1 MHTKRRSPKRF
12 GSVAVFALCLMVAL
26 LAFLALAI
34 DVGYLSCV
42 DAELQRTADA
52 SAIAAAWR
60 LVEQERSGTGID
72 SNALAEIAATAN
84 QFASLN
90 PVARG
95 AITLAATDADI
106 GQLAYPFSAGSAM
119 SYDNPNLFNAVK
131 IRVRKTSEADGNGPA
146 RLFFARI
153 LGFDSCDLQ
162 REATAAFVNNFNGFR
177 APADGTNLEI
187 LPFALDKETWDAALG
202 GLTTDQYRWD
212 PDTRR
217 VSPGSDGVWEANL
230 YPQGTGSP
238 GNRGTVDIGPSNN
251 STADICRQ
259 IRYGISPGDL
269 AALGGKLEF
278 DETGRLYLN
287 GDTGISAGVKDDL
300 ASIVGQTR
308 IIPIFTQVT
317 GPGNNAQ
324 YTIVRFVGVR
334 IMYVKLTGSPTQK
347 QVIVQPA
354 SVVARGAI
362 PATAFQLTSQFI
374 YSPVWLVR

>member
-1 MHTKRRSPKRF
+1 MNTKRRSPKRS
-12 GSVAVFALCLMVAL
+12 GSVAVLALCLMVAL
-26 LAFLALAI
+26 LAFLALAVDI
-34 DVGYLSCV
+34 GYLSCV

-52 SAIAAAWR
+52 AAMAGAWR
-60 LVEQERSGTGID
+60 LVEQERSGSSID
-72 SNALAEIAATAN
+72 AGSLAEIAATAN

-90 PVARG
+90 RVARG
-95 AITLAATDADI
+95 AITLAASDADI
-106 GQLAYPFSAGSAM
+106 GHLAYPFSAGSAM
-119 SYDNPNLFNAVK
+119 SYDQPGLFNAVR

-146 RLFFARI
+146 SLFFARI

-177 APADGTNLEI
+177 APSDGGNLDI
-187 LPFALDKETWDAALG
+187 LPFALDMDTWDAL
-202 GLTTDQYRWD
+202 LDCRTTDQYRWD
-212 PDTRR
+212 PDNNR
-217 VSPGSDGVWEANL
+217 VRAGSDGVWEANL

-238 GNRGTVDIGPSNN
+238 GNRGTVDIGPANN

-259 IRYGISPGDL
+259 IRHGISPSDL
-269 AALGGKLEF
+269 AALGGSLQF

-300 ASIVGQTR
+300 ASIVGQKR
-308 IIPIFTQVT
+308 IIPLFTQVT

-354 SVVARGAI
+354 SIVTRGAI
-362 PATAFQLTSQFI
+362 PSTASTPSSQFI
-374 YSPVWLVR
+374 YSPVWLVH

>member
-1 MHTKRRSPKRF
+1 MNTKRRSPNRS
-12 GSVAVFALCLMVAL
+12 GSVAVLALCLMVAL
-26 LAFLALAI
+26 LAVLALAVDI
-34 DVGYLSCV
+34 GYLSCV

-52 SAIAAAWR
+52 AAIAGAWR
-60 LVEQERSGTGID
+60 LVEQEGSGTPID
-72 SNALAEIAATAN
+72 SHALAQIAATAN
-84 QFASLN
+84 QFAAFN

-95 AITLAATDADI
+95 VITLAATDADI

-119 SYDNPNLFNAVK
+119 SYDNPSLFNAVK

-162 REATAAFVNNFNGFR
+162 REATAAFVNNFQGFR
-177 APADGTNLEI
+177 APSDGTNLDI
-187 LPFALDKETWDAALG
+187 LPFALDKETWDSLLG

-212 PDTRR
+212 PDARR
-217 VSPGSDGVWEANL
+217 VRAGSDGLWEANL

-238 GNRGTVDIGPSNN
+238 GNRGTVDIGPANN
-251 STADICRQ
+251 STADLCRQ
-259 IRYGISPGDL
+259 IRQGISASDL

-278 DETGRLYLN
+278 DQTGRLYLN

-308 IIPIFTQVT
+308 IIPLFTQVT

-334 IMYVKLTGSPTQK
+334 IMYVKLTGSPAQK
-347 QVIVQPA
+347 QVLVQPA

-362 PATAFQLTSQFI
+362 PSTAPNPTSQFI
-374 YSPVWLVR
+374 YSPVWLVH